1 MLIGGNNQEVIFEIE
16 YSIIYVDILNK
27 LILQPIIQ
35 IGNAK
40 VAVFVWNSM
49 CLMCRCMGKSN
60 IKIQTLSKVKRSIK

>member
-27 LILQPIIQ
+27 LILQPVIQ
-35 IGNAK
+35 IENAK
-40 VAVFVWNSM
+40 VAVFVENYM

-60 IKIQTLSKVKRSIK
+60 IKIQTLSKVKRSL